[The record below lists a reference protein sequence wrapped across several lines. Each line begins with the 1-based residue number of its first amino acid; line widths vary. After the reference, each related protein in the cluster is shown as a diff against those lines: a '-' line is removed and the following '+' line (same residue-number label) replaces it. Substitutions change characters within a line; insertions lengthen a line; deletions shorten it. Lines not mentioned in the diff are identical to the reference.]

1 MKMKWQVVLVMAAT
15 GYSVTAMSGAV
26 TGKIM
31 IDGQVYSSGASNVI
45 QGTGNVITEKRKL
58 NAFSK
63 LDVNLAADVEYIASD
78 DYRLELTAD
87 DNIAPVI
94 SSIVQNG
101 RLVLDT
107 DRSFSTQSRVRMR
120 VYGTPALEVLRV
132 DGSSDVGLHGL
143 SGHSLRINLDGTGAI
158 NAQGKVRSLTVMV
171 DGTGSVNSKDLQAD
185 HVRINVDG
193 SADVTVTVNS
203 ELDVAIDGVSD
214 VTYYGHPSSINKI
227 IDGVGQVSQGN

>member
-26 TGKIM
+26 TGKIVV
-31 IDGQVYSSGASNVI
+31 DGQVYSSGASNVI
-45 QGTGNVITEKRKL
+45 QGTGNVITEQRKL
-58 NAFSK
+58 NAFNK
-63 LDVNLAADVEYIASD
+63 LDVNLAADVEYIAAG

-94 SSIVQNG
+94 TSSVQNG

-120 VYGTPALEVLRV
+120 VYGAPALEVLRV
-132 DGSSDVGLHGL
+132 DGSSDVSLHGL
-143 SGHSLRINLDGTGAI
+143 SGHSLRIDLDGTGEI
-158 NAQGKVRSLTVMV
+158 SAQGKVRSLTVLV
-171 DGTGSVNSKDLQAD
+171 DGTGSINSKDLQAD

-214 VTYYGHPSSINKI
+214 VTYYGHPGSINKT